1 MTLPALC
8 IRRPVMTTSLTLAI
22 VLVGLIGY
30 VFLPVA
36 ALPKVD
42 FPTISVSTS
51 LPGASPST
59 IAASIASPLEREFG
73 AIAGVDSITSV
84 SGLGIGRITV
94 QFNLN
99 RNIDAAAQDI
109 QAAIA
114 SASRKLPAEMTT
126 PPSYRKV
133 NPSDTPVLLLTLKSE
148 SLPLPVINEYVE
160 TNIGQRVSTLP
171 GVAQVFTYGSQKYAV
186 RVQVDP
192 DLLAVR
198 GIGLDEVQKALA
210 AASSNTPVGSLSG
223 PQKAATLQ
231 ADTELTKAAAYA
243 PLIIA
248 YRNGA
253 PVRLGDVAHIVDG
266 VLNEKGA
273 NWYNGTRAMSVP
285 VLRQAD
291 ANTVEV
297 ANRIK
302 ALLPAFRSDLP
313 GAIDIAVRNDFS
325 LAIQAS
331 ITEMLHT
338 LMLTVILVVLVIFLF
353 VRRLSA
359 TIIPALALP
368 VSIIGTF
375 AAMYLAG
382 FSLDNVSLMALTL
395 AVGFVVDDAV
405 VMVENIVR
413 HREAGL
419 SPMEAALNGSREI
432 TFTIISM
439 TLSLVAV
446 FIPVFFM
453 GGVIGR
459 VFNEF
464 AVVIGLAILI
474 SGFVSLTLTPMLCS
488 RFLRGPD
495 HAAETGAVLR
505 VLERGYNGML
515 RGYEWSLEL
524 ILRHPRFTLGV
535 TALTIALTGYLF
547 YVIPKGLF
555 PIEDTGYL
563 TVGTEMAEDT
573 SFAGTVEKQFKVDAI
588 IRASPYVAS
597 YNNEVGQVG
606 PRMGVNGGTFYI
618 QLKPRNQRP
627 PVTEIIQELRRQ
639 VAAVAGVNVFFQPVQ
654 NLNIGVRS
662 ARSLY
667 QYTLQSGNLDE
678 LYRFAPLVEAQ
689 MRRLPILQ
697 DVGSDLQI
705 KSPQAIVN
713 VDRQKAA
720 ALGLT
725 AEQIRTTLYNSFGS
739 RQVATIYTSSNDY
752 AVILELDPSFQQK
765 ADDLS
770 KVFVRS
776 AAGQLVPLGTVAT
789 VTQAAGPLTVNHV
802 GQLPA
807 VSISFNLAPGVA
819 LGEAIDQI
827 QEMERRLALPA
838 TITPG
843 FSGTAQ
849 VFQQSLRGQGWLLLA
864 TVVVI
869 YLVLS
874 ILYESFIHPI
884 TILSGLPAAGVGAL
898 VTLMLLKMDLS
909 VIAIIGVIMLVGIVK
924 KNAIMMI
931 DFALEAQRIRGE
943 TPDRA
948 IHQACL
954 LRFRPIMMTT
964 MAAIMGTLPIAF
976 GLGAGAEL
984 RQPLG
989 VAVVGGLLT
998 SQLLT
1003 LYITPVIYLSL
1014 EKIRGSVLRA
1024 GARVQNVRPFA
1035 HKSPE

>member
-1 MTLPALC
+1 MNLPTLC
-8 IRRPVMTTSLTLAI
+8 IHRPVMTTSVTAAI
-22 VLVGLIGY
+22 VLVGLVGY
-30 VFLPVA
+30 LFLPVA

-42 FPTISVSTS
+42 YPTISVSIAM
-51 LPGASPST
+51 PGASPT
-59 IAASIASPLEREFG
+59 TMAASIATPLEREFA

-84 SGLGIGRITV
+84 SGLGVGRITV

-114 SASRKLPAEMTT
+114 NASRKLPAEMTT
-126 PPSYRKV
+126 PPNYRKV
-133 NPSDTPVLLLTLKSE
+133 NPTDTPVMSLTLKSATVPM
-148 SLPLPVINEYVE
+148 STINEYVE
-160 TNIGQRVSTLP
+160 INIGQRVSTLP

-192 DLLAVR
+192 DLLAMR
-198 GIGLDEVQKALA
+198 GIGLDEVQKVLA
-210 AASSNTPVGSLSG
+210 AASSNVPVGSLNG
-223 PQKAATLQ
+223 PQRAATLQ
-231 ADTELTKAAAYA
+231 ADTGLTQASAFM

-253 PVRLGDVAHIVDG
+253 PVRLGDVAHVVDS
-266 VLNEKGA
+266 VLGDKGA
-273 NWYNGTRAMSVP
+273 NWFNSERAMSVP
-285 VLRQAD
+285 VLRQSD

-297 ANRIK
+297 ADRIK
-302 ALLPAFRSDLP
+302 ATFAALRAEIP
-313 GAIDIAVRNDFS
+313 GAIDLAVRNDMS
-325 LAIQAS
+325 VPIRAAVNDMQ
-331 ITEMLHT
+331 HT
-338 LMLTVILVVLVIFLF
+338 LLLTAVFVVLVIFIF

-359 TIIPALALP
+359 TVIPVLALP
-368 VSIIGTF
+368 VSIVGTF

-382 FSLDNVSLMALTL
+382 YSLDNVSLMALTL

-405 VMVENIVR
+405 VMLENIIR
-413 HREAGL
+413 HSEAGL
-419 SPMEAALNGSREI
+419 SPMEAALKGSREI

-439 TLSLVAV
+439 TISLVAV

-464 AVVIGLAILI
+464 AVVLGLAVLV
-474 SGFVSLTLTPMLCS
+474 SGFVSLTLTPMLAS
-488 RFLRGPD
+488 RFLRAG
-495 HAAETGAVLR
+495 HHVAETGAVPR
-505 VLERGYNGML
+505 VLERGYLAML
-515 RGYEWSLEL
+515 RHYEWSLEA
-524 ILRHPRFTLGV
+524 ILRHPRSTLAV
-535 TALTIALTGYLF
+535 TFATIGLTGYLF

-555 PIEDTGYL
+555 PVEDTGFL
-563 TVGTEMAEDT
+563 TVATEAAEDI
-573 SFAGTVEKQFKVDAI
+573 SFAAMVEKQSRIDAV
-588 IRASPYVAS
+588 IRASPHVLN

-606 PRMGVNGGTFYI
+606 ARMGVNGGAFYV
-618 QLKPRNQRP
+618 QLKPRSERP
-627 PVTEIIQELRRQ
+627 SVTQVIQELRRQ
-639 VAAVAGVNVFFQPVQ
+639 VSAVPGINVFFQPVQ

-662 ARSLY
+662 NRSAY
-667 QYTLQSGNLDE
+667 QYTLASTNLEE
-678 LYRFAPLVEAQ
+678 LYRFAPLIEAQ
-689 MRRLPILQ
+689 MRRFPSLQ

-705 KSPQAIVN
+705 KNPQAVVN

-720 ALGLT
+720 ALGLS
-725 AEQIRTTLYNSFGS
+725 AEQIRTTLYNGFGS
-739 RQVATIYTSSNDY
+739 RQVATILTASNDY
-752 AVILELDPSFQQK
+752 PVILELGPAFQEN
-765 ADDLS
+765 AEALS
-770 KVFVRS
+770 KMFVRS
-776 AAGQLVPLGTVAT
+776 SAGQLVPLGTVAT
-789 VTQAAGPLTVNHV
+789 VSQVAGPLTVTHQ

-807 VSISFNLAPGVA
+807 VTISFNLAPGVA

-827 QEMERRLALPA
+827 QNMERQLALPA
-838 TITPG
+838 TIAPG

-864 TVVVI
+864 TVAVI

-898 VTLMLLKMDLS
+898 LTLMLFKMDLS
-909 VIAIIGVIMLVGIVK
+909 VIAMIGVIMLIGIVK

-931 DFALEAQRIRGE
+931 DFALDAQRSQGA
-943 TPDRA
+943 TPQRA
-948 IHQACL
+948 IHQACV

-964 MAAIMGTLPIAF
+964 VAAIMGGVPIAL

-1014 EKIRGSVLRA
+1014 EDARLVVLGWFGR
-1024 GARVQNVRPFA
+1024 
-1035 HKSPE
+1035 SPVMEPAQPAE